1 MKLIRISLAALIVV
15 FAASVATS
23 QYTLATSGTGQSG
36 TKLDFTTTGPASQ
49 QNKIAFLG
57 ISPLQGQVQFPFV
70 TIDLGWPIIAIG
82 MGNVSSGTITRPI
95 VVPDLPPGFSIKMFA
110 QSLIVRPA
118 GGGYQV
124 QKTPVV
130 PFTIFN

>member
-1 MKLIRISLAALIVV
+1 MKLFKVTV
-15 FAASVATS
+15 FAAIFAFAASIAS
-23 QYTLATSGTGQSG
+23 AQYTLATSGTGQSG
-36 TKLDFTTTGPASQ
+36 TKLTFTTSGPTTTL
-49 QNKIAFLG
+49 NKNAFLG
-57 ISPLQGQVQFPFV
+57 LSPLQGQTQFPFV

-82 MGNVSSGTITRPI
+82 MGDIKAGTVSRAI

-110 QSLIVRPA
+110 QSLVVTPA

-124 QKTPVV
+124 EKTPTI